1 MLRAGWEITVD
12 TDFEGVMRAC
22 DEHRPDGSWIHE
34 DMVRCYVALHAQG
47 HAHSLEVRRAGRLV
61 GGLYGIAVG
70 GMFAAE
76 SKFHRERDASKAALV
91 HLASRLADRGFSVL
105 DVQFL
110 TPHLERFGCVELPRE
125 VYLARVREAVQ
136 QRATFD

>member
-1 MLRAGWEITVD
+1 
-12 TDFEGVMRAC
+12 
-22 DEHRPDGSWIHE
+22 
-34 DMVRCYVALHAQG
+34 
-47 HAHSLEVRRAGRLV
+47 
-61 GGLYGIAVG
+61 
-70 GMFAAE
+70 MFAAE

-91 HLASRLADRGFSVL
+91 HLARRLADRGFSVL

-136 QRATFD
+136 QRTTFD